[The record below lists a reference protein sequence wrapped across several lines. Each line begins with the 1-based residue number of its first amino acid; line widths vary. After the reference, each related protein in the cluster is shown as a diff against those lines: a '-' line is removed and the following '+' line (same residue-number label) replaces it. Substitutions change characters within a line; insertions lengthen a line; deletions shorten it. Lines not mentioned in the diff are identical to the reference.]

1 MAALIDADVCVGC
14 GTCVEECPSG
24 AISLDEVAVVSIDE
38 CVDCGTCVDVCP
50 SGAVTLE

>member
-1 MAALIDADVCVGC
+1 MVAAIDTEACVKC

-24 AISLDEVAVVSIDE
+24 AISLDQRPAVNLEE

-50 SGAVTLE
+50 SGAIVVS